1 MVVRKSIILTSL
13 SLVSCASLIA
23 GFGLWQYLNKP
34 ASIEI
39 SGLDAKALIELE
51 YGCLGEEP
59 EIYQGTAKS
68 FNELVLDLPEDK
80 EKETYYVLSKLPD
93 NNDVNIQV
101 NPKKREITITAEGFD
116 DSNVMT
122 VEVEGRIVAVGEK
135 PDWSG
140 KFEYSHSYNEKF
152 GINPLVCLDV
162 GGYRGSSMSICHTA
176 RNKQLVHVQA
186 GGGGTPE
193 NFAHLILQNWVK
205 GMMLMAKQ
213 MTAVIVSATE
223 QIGRMIDS
231 KHQLETQRL
240 FQEKSAEALRDYYP
254 SEQICKIGTV
264 MRDMAMID
272 ERMPVTRNAINN
284 QIRSRELISGEAITK
299 EAGTTDV
306 LSRINMNKTVYC
318 NKNDGGMS
326 RHCTSAE
333 DSESNSLENDGDD
346 EEDPAQRMNKDIDYI
361 RTIEL
366 PLTLDIDFLEENSG
380 GQKGDDTGPA
390 AENKSVE
397 KTTSDETDVFQ
408 LLHSLFS
415 DENFP
420 RFADGAEKHE
430 DYTKIMRNMRSVV
443 AMRGVARN
451 SVANIIAQKAASANK
466 ENDAGP
472 YLKALMKEMGVEDTK
487 AIEKILGKNPSY
499 FAKMEVLTKKLY
511 QDPNFYANLYD
522 KPANVS
528 RMRTAMKAI
537 KLIQDRDIYAAMQRR
552 EMLLAMLLELRVREL
567 ENPSSPEGER

>member
-1 MVVRKSIILTSL
+1 MVVRKSIILASM
-13 SLVSCASLIA
+13 SLVLSA
-23 GFGLWQYLNKP
+23 GCIGAFGLWQSLNKP

-39 SGLDAKALIELE
+39 SGLEAKALIELE

-59 EIYQGTAKS
+59 KIYKGNAKN
-68 FNELVLDLPEDK
+68 FNALVLDLPKDK

-93 NNDVNIQV
+93 DNDVNIQV
-101 NPKKREITITAEGFD
+101 NPKKKEITITAEGFD
-116 DSNVMT
+116 NSNDMT
-122 VEVEGRIVAVGEK
+122 VEVEGEIVAIGEK

-140 KFEYSHSYNEKF
+140 KFEYSHTYHEKF
-152 GINPLVCLDV
+152 GLNPLVCLDV
-162 GGYRGSSMSICHTA
+162 GGYRGSSVSICHTA
-176 RNKQLVHVQA
+176 KNKQLIHVQA
-186 GGGGTPE
+186 GGGGTAE

-205 GMMLMAKQ
+205 GMMLMAQQ
-213 MTAVIVSATE
+213 MTAVIVSMTE
-223 QIGRMIDS
+223 QIGRMIDA
-231 KHQLETQRL
+231 KHQLETQRI
-240 FQEKSAEALRDYYP
+240 FQEKSAEALREYYP

-272 ERMPVTRNAINN
+272 ERIPVTRNAINN
-284 QIRSRELISGEAITK
+284 QIRSRELISGESITK

-326 RHCTSAE
+326 RHCTSSE
-333 DSESNSLENDGDD
+333 DNGSSDSNNADD

-366 PLTLDIDFLEENSG
+366 PLTLNIDFLEESTEGKNGNNAAAADNNS
-380 GQKGDDTGPA
+380 
-390 AENKSVE
+390 EE

-415 DENFP
+415 DESFP
-420 RFADGAEKHE
+420 RFADGAERHE

-466 ENDAGP
+466 ENNAGP
-472 YLKALMKEMGVEDTK
+472 YLKALIKEMGIEDTE
-487 AIEKILGKNPSY
+487 AIENILGKNPSY

-511 QDPNFYANLYD
+511 QDPNFYTNLYD

-552 EMLLAMLLELRVREL
+552 EMLFAMLLELRVREL